1 MNVQNRINPIQKLA
15 GLAAGLMILP
25 VIAACEPQQ
34 TAQTPPDT
42 APTTTEPSPGAT
54 TSPGEPTPGATTPG
68 TTTPPAAQAEADDN
82 HVVDVVQANPSLK
95 TLASVIDET
104 DANEVLELQGPYTV
118 FAPSDE
124 AFNAL
129 PAETRQRLLQPEN
142 RQQLAQI
149 LFYHVVPGQVSADQL
164 QSGDVKTV
172 EGANVNVQVDQT
184 ANQVRVNDATVTQA
198 DIPASNGVVHIV
210 DRVILPPNFNI

>member
-1 MNVQNRINPIQKLA
+1 
-15 GLAAGLMILP
+15 LAAGLTILP
-25 VIAACEPQQ
+25 IIAACEPQQ
-34 TAQTPPDT
+34 TAQTPPAT
-42 APTTTEPSPGAT
+42 APTAEA
-54 TSPGEPTPGATTPG
+54 TPGATTQSPAAP
-68 TTTPPAAQAEADDN
+68 TAPPAAQAEADDN

-118 FAPSDE
+118 FAPSDD

-149 LFYHVVPGQVSADQL
+149 LFYHVVPGQVSANQL

-172 EGANVNVQVDQT
+172 EGANVNVKVDQT
-184 ANQVRVNDATVTQA
+184 ANQVTVNDATVTQA
-198 DIPASNGVVHIV
+198 DIPASNGVIHIV
-210 DRVILPPNFNI
+210 DRVILPPNFSI

>member
-1 MNVQNRINPIQKLA
+1 MKVQNRTNSIKKLA
-15 GLAAGLMILP
+15 GLAAGLTILP
-25 VIAACEPQQ
+25 IIAACEPQQ
-34 TAQTPPDT
+34 TAQTPPAT
-42 APTTTEPSPGAT
+42 APTAEA
-54 TSPGEPTPGATTPG
+54 TPGATTQSPAAP
-68 TTTPPAAQAEADDN
+68 TAPPAAQAEADDN

-118 FAPSDE
+118 FAPSDA

-149 LFYHVVPGQVSADQL
+149 LFYHVVPGQVSANQL

-184 ANQVRVNDATVTQA
+184 ANQVTVNDATVTQA
-198 DIPASNGVVHIV
+198 DIPASNGVIHIV
-210 DRVILPPNFNI
+210 DRVILPPNFSI

>member
-1 MNVQNRINPIQKLA
+1 MKVQNCTHTMKKLA

-34 TAQTPPDT
+34 TAQTPPT
-42 APTTTEPSPGAT
+42 ATQPSPGAT
-54 TSPGEPTPGATTPG
+54 TSPGEPTPGATPG

>member
-1 MNVQNRINPIQKLA
+1 MKVQNHTQTMKKLA

-25 VIAACEPQQ
+25 AIAACEPQQ
-34 TAQTPPDT
+34 TAQTPPT
-42 APTTTEPSPGAT
+42 ATEPSPGAT
-54 TSPGEPTPGATTPG
+54 TSPIEPTPGATPG
-68 TTTPPAAQAEADDN
+68 TTTPPAGQAEADDN

-118 FAPSDE
+118 FAPSDD

-149 LFYHVVPGQVSADQL
+149 LFYHVVPGQVSANQL
-164 QSGDVKTV
+164 QSGEVKTV

-184 ANQVRVNDATVTQA
+184 ANSVKVNDATVTQA

>member
-1 MNVQNRINPIQKLA
+1 MKFQPRINPTKKLA
-15 GLAAGLMILP
+15 GLAAGLMIVP
-25 VIAACEPQQ
+25 AIAACEPQQ
-34 TAQTPPDT
+34 TAQTPPAT
-42 APTTTEPSPGAT
+42 APTTEAT
-54 TSPGEPTPGATTPG
+54 PGETAKSPAAP
-68 TTTPPAAQAEADDN
+68 TTPPAAQAEAEDN

-95 TLASVIDET
+95 TLATVIDET
-104 DANEVLELQGPYTV
+104 NANEVLELQDPYTV
-118 FAPSDE
+118 FAPSNE
-124 AFNAL
+124 AFAAL

-164 QSGDVKTV
+164 QSGEVKTV
-172 EGANVNVQVDQT
+172 EGASINVQVDQT

>member
-1 MNVQNRINPIQKLA
+1 MNAQNRINSIKKLA
-15 GLAAGLMILP
+15 GFAAGLLILP
-25 VIAACEPQQ
+25 IIAACEPQQ
-34 TAQTPPDT
+34 TAQTPPAT
-42 APTTTEPSPGAT
+42 APTTEA
-54 TSPGEPTPGATTPG
+54 TPGDTTQSP
-68 TTTPPAAQAEADDN
+68 TAPTTPPAAQAEADDN

-149 LFYHVVPGQVSADQL
+149 LFYHVVPGQVSANQL

-172 EGANVNVQVDQT
+172 EGANVNVKVDQT
-184 ANQVRVNDATVTQA
+184 ANQVTVNDATVTQA

-210 DRVILPPNFNI
+210 DRVILPPNFSI

>member
-1 MNVQNRINPIQKLA
+1 MKLQNRTHSLKKLA

-34 TAQTPPDT
+34 TAQTPPT
-42 APTTTEPSPGAT
+42 ATEPSPGAT
-54 TSPGEPTPGATTPG
+54 TSPIEPTPGATPG
-68 TTTPPAAQAEADDN
+68 TTAPPAGQAEAADN
-82 HVVDVVQANPSLK
+82 HVVDVVANNPSLK
-95 TLASVIDET
+95 TLASAIDET
-104 DANEVLELQGPYTV
+104 DANEVLELQGPYTI

-124 AFNAL
+124 AFAAL
-129 PAETRQRLLQPEN
+129 PAETRQKLLQPEN
-142 RQQLAQI
+142 RPQLAQI
-149 LFYHVVPGQVSADQL
+149 LFYHVVPGQVSASQL

-184 ANQVRVNDATVTQA
+184 ANSVRVNDANVTQA

-210 DRVILPPNFNI
+210 DRVILPPNFSI

>member
-1 MNVQNRINPIQKLA
+1 VR
-15 GLAAGLMILP
+15 
-25 VIAACEPQQ
+25 
-34 TAQTPPDT
+34 
-42 APTTTEPSPGAT
+42 SPW
-54 TSPGEPTPGATTPG
+54 
-68 TTTPPAAQAEADDN
+68 TTTPPAGQAEAEDN
-82 HVVDVVQANPSLK
+82 HVVDVVQANPSLT

-118 FAPSDE
+118 FAPSDA

-149 LFYHVVPGQVSADQL
+149 LFYHVVPGQVNANQL

-172 EGANVNVQVDQT
+172 EGANVNVQVDPS

>member
-1 MNVQNRINPIQKLA
+1 MNVQNRTNPIKKLA

-34 TAQTPPDT
+34 TAQTPPGT
-42 APTTTEPSPGAT
+42 APTATEPSPGAT
-54 TSPGEPTPGATTPG
+54 TSPTEPTPATPE
-68 TTTPPAAQAEADDN
+68 TTTPPAGQAEAADN

-118 FAPSDE
+118 FAPSDD

-184 ANQVRVNDATVTQA
+184 ANRVRVNDATVTQA

>member
-1 MNVQNRINPIQKLA
+1 MKVQNRTNSIKKLA
-15 GLAAGLMILP
+15 GLAAGLTILP
-25 VIAACEPQQ
+25 IIAACEPQQ
-34 TAQTPPDT
+34 TAQTPPAT
-42 APTTTEPSPGAT
+42 APTAEA
-54 TSPGEPTPGATTPG
+54 TPGATTQSPAAP
-68 TTTPPAAQAEADDN
+68 TAPPAAQAEADDN

-118 FAPSDE
+118 FAPSDD

-149 LFYHVVPGQVSADQL
+149 LFYHVVPGQVSANQL

-184 ANQVRVNDATVTQA
+184 ANQVTVNDATVTQA
-198 DIPASNGVVHIV
+198 DIPASNGVIHIV
-210 DRVILPPNFNI
+210 DRVILPPNFSI

>member
-1 MNVQNRINPIQKLA
+1 MNVQSRMNSIKKIA

-34 TAQTPPDT
+34 TAQTPPAT
-42 APTTTEPSPGAT
+42 APTTETAQPSPGAT
-54 TSPGEPTPGATTPG
+54 TQSPAAPTTPSAG
-68 TTTPPAAQAEADDN
+68 QAEADDN

-95 TLASVIDET
+95 TLASAIDET

-118 FAPSDE
+118 FAPSDD

-129 PAETRQRLLQPEN
+129 PVETRQRLQQPEN

-149 LFYHVVPGQVSADQL
+149 LFYHVVPGQVSANQL
-164 QSGDVKTV
+164 QSGEVKTV
-172 EGANVNVQVDQT
+172 EGANVNVQVDSS

>member
-1 MNVQNRINPIQKLA
+1 MKMQNRTHTIKKLA

-25 VIAACEPQQ
+25 IVAACEPQQ
-34 TAQTPPDT
+34 TAQTPPT
-42 APTTTEPSPGAT
+42 ATEPSPGAT
-54 TSPGEPTPGATTPG
+54 ISPTEPTPGATPG
-68 TTTPPAAQAEADDN
+68 TTTPPTGQAEADDN

-118 FAPSDE
+118 FAPSDA
-124 AFNAL
+124 AFDAL

-149 LFYHVVPGQVSADQL
+149 LFYHVVPGQVSANQL

-172 EGANVNVQVDQT
+172 EGANVNVKVDSS
-184 ANQVRVNDATVTQA
+184 ANSVRVNDATVTQA

>member
-1 MNVQNRINPIQKLA
+1 MEDNQMKIQNRINSIKKLV

-34 TAQTPPDT
+34 TAQTPPAT
-42 APTTTEPSPGAT
+42 VPTTEPAQPSPGT
-54 TSPGEPTPGATTPG
+54 TTQPPAASP
-68 TTTPPAAQAEADDN
+68 TTPPAAQAEAEDN

-118 FAPSDE
+118 FAPSDA
-124 AFNAL
+124 AFAAL
-129 PAETRQRLLQPEN
+129 SAETRQRLLQPEN

-149 LFYHVVPGQVSADQL
+149 LFYHVVPGQVNANQL
-164 QSGDVKTV
+164 QSGEVKTV
-172 EGANVNVQVDQT
+172 EGASVNVQVDQT
-184 ANQVRVNDATVTQA
+184 ANKVRVNNATVTQA

-210 DRVILPPNFNI
+210 DRVVLPPNFNI

>member
-1 MNVQNRINPIQKLA
+1 MKVQNRTHTMKKLA

-34 TAQTPPDT
+34 TAQNPPT
-42 APTTTEPSPGAT
+42 ATEPSPGAT
-54 TSPGEPTPGATTPG
+54 TSLIEPTPGTTPR
-68 TTTPPAAQAEADDN
+68 TTTPPAGQAEADDN

-118 FAPSDE
+118 FAPSDD

-149 LFYHVVPGQVSADQL
+149 LFYHVVPGQVSANQL

-172 EGANVNVQVDQT
+172 EGANVNVKVDQT
-184 ANQVRVNDATVTQA
+184 ANQVTVNDATVTQA
-198 DIPASNGVVHIV
+198 DIPASNGVIHIV
-210 DRVILPPNFNI
+210 DRVILPPNFSI

>member
-1 MNVQNRINPIQKLA
+1 MNVQNRTNSIKKLA
-15 GLAAGLMILP
+15 GLAAGLTILP
-25 VIAACEPQQ
+25 IIAACEPQQ
-34 TAQTPPDT
+34 TAQTPPAT
-42 APTTTEPSPGAT
+42 APTAEA
-54 TSPGEPTPGATTPG
+54 TPGATTQSPAAP
-68 TTTPPAAQAEADDN
+68 TAPPAAQAEADDN

-118 FAPSDE
+118 FAPSDD

-149 LFYHVVPGQVSADQL
+149 LFYHVVPGQVSANQL

-172 EGANVNVQVDQT
+172 EGANVNVKVDQT
-184 ANQVRVNDATVTQA
+184 ANQVTVNDATVTQA
-198 DIPASNGVVHIV
+198 DIPASNGVIHIV
-210 DRVILPPNFNI
+210 DRVILPPNFSI

>member
-1 MNVQNRINPIQKLA
+1 MNVQNRINPIKKLA

-25 VIAACEPQQ
+25 IIAACEPQQ
-34 TAQTPPDT
+34 TAQTPPAT
-42 APTTTEPSPGAT
+42 PTTEA
-54 TSPGEPTPGATTPG
+54 TPG
-68 TTTPPAAQAEADDN
+68 TTTQPGDTTQSPAAPTTPPAAQVEADDDR
-82 HVVDVVQANPSLK
+82 VVDVVQANPSLK

-118 FAPSDE
+118 FAPSDD

-149 LFYHVVPGQVSADQL
+149 LFYHVVPGQVSANQL
-164 QSGDVKTV
+164 QSGNVKTL
-172 EGANVNVQVDQT
+172 EGANVNVKVDQT
-184 ANQVRVNDATVTQA
+184 ANSVRVNDATVTQA

>member
-1 MNVQNRINPIQKLA
+1 MKVQNRTHTMKKLA

-34 TAQTPPDT
+34 TAQNPPT
-42 APTTTEPSPGAT
+42 ATEPSPGAT
-54 TSPGEPTPGATTPG
+54 TSLIEPTPGTTPR
-68 TTTPPAAQAEADDN
+68 TTTPPAGQAEADDN

-118 FAPSDE
+118 FAPSDA

-149 LFYHVVPGQVSADQL
+149 LFYHVVPGQVSANQL

-184 ANQVRVNDATVTQA
+184 ANSVKVNDATVTQA

>member
-1 MNVQNRINPIQKLA
+1 MKVQNRTHTMKKLA

-34 TAQTPPDT
+34 TAQNPPT
-42 APTTTEPSPGAT
+42 ATEPSPGAT
-54 TSPGEPTPGATTPG
+54 TSPIEPTPGTTPR
-68 TTTPPAAQAEADDN
+68 TTTPPAGQAEADDN

-118 FAPSDE
+118 FAPSDA

-149 LFYHVVPGQVSADQL
+149 LFYHVVPGQVSANQL

-184 ANQVRVNDATVTQA
+184 ANSVKVNDATVTQA

-210 DRVILPPNFNI
+210 DRIILPPNFNI

>member
-1 MNVQNRINPIQKLA
+1 MKVQNRTNSIKKLA
-15 GLAAGLMILP
+15 GLAAGLTILP
-25 VIAACEPQQ
+25 IIAACEPQQ
-34 TAQTPPDT
+34 TAQTPPAT
-42 APTTTEPSPGAT
+42 APTAEA
-54 TSPGEPTPGATTPG
+54 TPGATTQSPAAP
-68 TTTPPAAQAEADDN
+68 TAPPAAQAEADDN

-118 FAPSDE
+118 FAPSDD

-149 LFYHVVPGQVSADQL
+149 LFYHVVPGQVSANQL

-172 EGANVNVQVDQT
+172 EGANVNVKVDQT
-184 ANQVRVNDATVTQA
+184 ANQVTVNDATVTQA
-198 DIPASNGVVHIV
+198 DIPASNGVIHIV
-210 DRVILPPNFNI
+210 DRVILPPNFSI

>member
-1 MNVQNRINPIQKLA
+1 MKLQNRTHSLKKLA

-34 TAQTPPDT
+34 TAQTPPT
-42 APTTTEPSPGAT
+42 ATEPSPGAT
-54 TSPGEPTPGATTPG
+54 TLPTEPTPGATPG
-68 TTTPPAAQAEADDN
+68 TTTPPAGQAEAADN
-82 HVVDVVQANPSLK
+82 HVVDVVANNPSLK
-95 TLASVIDET
+95 TLASAIDET
-104 DANEVLELQGPYTV
+104 DANEVLELQGPYTI

-124 AFNAL
+124 AFAAL
-129 PAETRQRLLQPEN
+129 PAETRQKLLQPEN
-142 RQQLAQI
+142 RPQLAQI
-149 LFYHVVPGQVSADQL
+149 LFYHVVPGQVSASQL

-184 ANQVRVNDATVTQA
+184 ANSVRVNDANVTQA

-210 DRVILPPNFNI
+210 DRVILPPNFSI

>member
-1 MNVQNRINPIQKLA
+1 MTKDNQMNVQNRMNSTKKLA
-15 GLAAGLMILP
+15 GLAAGLLILP
-25 VIAACEPQQ
+25 IIAACELQQ
-34 TAQTPPDT
+34 TAQTPPAT
-42 APTTTEPSPGAT
+42 APTTEA
-54 TSPGEPTPGATTPG
+54 TPGDTTQSPAAP
-68 TTTPPAAQAEADDN
+68 TTPPAAQAEADDN
-82 HVVDVVQANPSLK
+82 HVVDVVEANPSLK
-95 TLASVIDET
+95 TLASVIDAT

-118 FAPSDE
+118 FAPSDD

-172 EGANVNVQVDQT
+172 EGANVNVKVDQT

-210 DRVILPPNFNI
+210 DRVILPPNFSI